1 MPRYY
6 FHITDGKNVLSNHKG
21 MDLPGEAAAVEDAR
35 KLAGDLKNGQKMPD
49 WNWDGWFVAVL
60 DAHGRKIDEVPIAD
74 VM

>member
-1 MPRYY
+1 MRRYY

-35 KLAGDLKNGQKMPD
+35 DLARDLKNGEKMPGWD
-49 WNWDGWFVAVL
+49 WNGWFVAIL

>member
-35 KLAGDLKNGQKMPD
+35 KLAGDLKNGEKMPGWD
-49 WNWDGWFVAVL
+49 WNGWFVSVV
-60 DAHGRKIDEVPIAD
+60 DEHGRKVDEVPIAD